1 MQQQAVAP
9 EPLDLVLDGG
19 VGDAEFLR
27 DLAVG
32 GAGEDPKEERA
43 QESGLLEPVAGGE
56 GL

>member
-9 EPLDLVLDGG
+9 EPLDLVPDAG

-32 GAGEDPKEERA
+32 GASQDPKEERV
-43 QESGLLEPVAGGE
+43 QESGPLEPVARGK